1 MSSEEQNIEISYCI
15 NEIEDNNSEVN
26 INDILNEIENTEVI
40 FDDFFIPQM
49 IHYNEN
55 FTVKE
60 LMIICDYYGFLK
72 EIKSNRLN
80 KEQII
85 QVIVDFE
92 KNPSNSEIV
101 FKRQNMW
108 FYMNELKNDKCMKKY
123 VIWQ

>member
-1 MSSEEQNIEISYCI
+1 MAHEQNIGISYYI

-92 KNPSNSEIV
+92 KNPSNMEIV

>member
-1 MSSEEQNIEISYCI
+1 MAHEQNIGISYYI

-26 INDILNEIENTEVI
+26 INEILNEIENTEVI

-72 EIKSNRLN
+72 EIKSNKLN

-92 KNPSNSEIV
+92 KNPENSDVV